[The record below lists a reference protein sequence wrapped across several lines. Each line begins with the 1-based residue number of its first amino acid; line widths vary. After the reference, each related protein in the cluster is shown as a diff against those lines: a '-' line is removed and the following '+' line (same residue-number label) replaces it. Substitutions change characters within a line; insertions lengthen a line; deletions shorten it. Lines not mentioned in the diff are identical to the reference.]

1 MRRRSLLSSL
11 GAATAAGLAGC
22 LGDGPQT
29 DGEPEDD
36 SAGADGDSNGN
47 GDASGGD
54 PVLVAATL
62 SDAACDEPETA
73 TVTFDE
79 DALEVL
85 VAGCIVGNTGCHV
98 PVLVEP
104 TLEGDEPQNVAGDP
118 LRVRIATVDDSDPDE
133 MCTQVLTDLGY
144 EATFGF
150 EDTLPAAVEV
160 VHETPDSDRTVM
172 TAER

>member
-1 MRRRSLLSSL
+1 MRRRSLLVSL

-29 DGEPEDD
+29 GGEPDD
-36 SAGADGDSNGN
+36 DTAGDGDSNDNDGTP
-47 GDASGGD
+47 GGD

-62 SDAACDEPETA
+62 TGAACEQPESA

-104 TLEGDEPQNVAGDP
+104 TLEGDEPQNVAEDP

-150 EDTLPAAVEV
+150 EDTLPAAVDV
-160 VHETPDSDRTVM
+160 VHETPDSDRTVV

>member
-1 MRRRSLLSSL
+1 MRRRSLLVSL

-29 DGEPEDD
+29 DGEPDD
-36 SAGADGDSNGN
+36 DTAGDGDSNDNDGTP
-47 GDASGGD
+47 GGD

-62 SDAACDEPETA
+62 TGAACEQPESA

-104 TLEGDEPQNVAGDP
+104 TLEGDEPQNVAEDP

-150 EDTLPAAVEV
+150 EDTLPAAVDV
-160 VHETPDSDRTVM
+160 VHETPDSDRTVV